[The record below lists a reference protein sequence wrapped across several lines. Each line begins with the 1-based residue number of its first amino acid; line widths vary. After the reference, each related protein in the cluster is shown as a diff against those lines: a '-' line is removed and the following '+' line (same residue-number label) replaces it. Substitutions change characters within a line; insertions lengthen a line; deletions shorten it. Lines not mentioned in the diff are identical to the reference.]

1 MRFLLSI
8 SVWLT
13 VGSSILTAGDL
24 QGMSDE
30 AFFNAT
36 VEVSGYTISGIIV
49 IKKDKQEENKCRILF
64 TTVAGPKLID
74 MYITPDDYEVL
85 YVMKKLK
92 KKLILRL
99 FQRDFALISGL
110 YLPHRNEDSCSVN
123 PKNEL
128 ESSHGFALTNCSVK
142 LSKKKSAHYWFDARK
157 RISKAEYRG
166 RGNLL
171 CDVGYTYNQD
181 DIESVILQHYNFKMK
196 ITLTTINSTCQN

>member
-13 VGSSILTAGDL
+13 VSSSILTAGDL

-30 AFFNAT
+30 AFFNAI
-36 VEVSGYTISGIIV
+36 VEVSGHTISGIMV

-64 TTVAGPKLID
+64 TTVAGPKLMD
-74 MYITPDDYEVL
+74 MYITPDDYKIL
-85 YVMKKLK
+85 YVTKKLK

-99 FQRDFALISGL
+99 FQRDFALVSGL
-110 YLPHRNEDSCSVN
+110 YLPNRNEDSCSVN
-123 PKNEL
+123 
-128 ESSHGFALTNCSVK
+128 

-157 RISKAEYRG
+157 RINKAEYRG
-166 RGNLL
+166 RGKLL
-171 CDVGYTYNQD
+171 CDVVYTYNND
-181 DIESVILQHYNFKMK
+181 DVETIVLQHYNFKMK